1 MALRPR
7 AWTLFAALGGTF
19 VTLLVMELEQLQFA
33 YRAFGLHVAL
43 ETAASFV
50 AFLAAHLFYGRFRQS
65 GRVDDLA
72 LTLSLGVIAC
82 ANVFFSAIPAAVSN
96 GSPAPFAT
104 WAPLSGRL
112 IGEALFAFAAFAP
125 PSRLAHPA
133 RTARFAILGCFGLLA
148 AVAIGFGASASHLPA
163 GIDPNMAPGRADVL
177 AAPLV
182 IPAVQAVGIL
192 LYSAAAVG
200 FTRRAEAARDDF
212 MLFLAVGAI
221 LAAVAR
227 WNYLL
232 YPSLYAPWVYV
243 GDAFRLA
250 SYVVIWFGAA
260 REIGSYWRSRA
271 EKAVLEER
279 RRLARDLHDGVA
291 QELGFIATRAQELAS
306 STDVEARRIAAAA
319 ERGLDEARRA
329 IAALTRAVDEP
340 LDVALAQAAE
350 EVAARVGAR
359 VRLSLDPAADVPA
372 TTREELLRIVREAVT
387 NATRHGSASSIS
399 VELENGDGLSLRI
412 ADDGVGFE
420 PSRAR
425 TGFGLVSMRD
435 RARALGGDLRI
446 TSAPGE
452 GTAIEVVLPEPP
464 RFACSWPTTTCRRA
478 SASGSRSTATGSRCA
493 PKPATPTRPWPR
505 PRASAPTSASST
517 SECRETGS
525 PPPPRSSCAC
535 RRPRSSC

>member
-1 MALRPR
+1 MTVLRPR
-7 AWTLFAALGGTF
+7 AWTLLAALIGAGATM
-19 VTLLVMELEQLQFA
+19 LVMELEQLQFA

-82 ANVFFSAIPAAVSN
+82 GNVFFAALPAAVSN
-96 GSPAPFAT
+96 GSSSRFST
-104 WAPLSGRL
+104 WAPLSARL

-125 PSRLAHPA
+125 RRRLANPVRAA
-133 RTARFAILGCFGLLA
+133 RLGIAACLALLV
-148 AVAIGFGASASHLPA
+148 AVGAGVGAGASHLPA
-163 GIDPNMAPGRADVL
+163 GIDPNVMPGSTDLL
-177 AAPLV
+177 AAPAVILV
-182 IPAVQAVGIL
+182 VQAIGIA
-192 LYSAAAVG
+192 LYAAAAIG
-200 FTRRAEAARDDF
+200 FTRRAEAGADDF

-232 YPSLYAPWVYV
+232 YPSLYSPWVYT

-250 SYVVIWFGAA
+250 SYVVLWFGAA

-279 RRLARDLHDGVA
+279 RRLARELHDGVA

-306 STDVEARRIAAAA
+306 ATDAEAQRIVAAA

-340 LDVALAQAAE
+340 LDIALAQAAE
-350 EVAARVGAR
+350 EVAGRVGAR

-372 TTREELLRIVREAVT
+372 TTREALLRIVREAVT
-387 NATRHGSASSIS
+387 NATRHGGATSIS
-399 VELENGDGLSLRI
+399 VELTNGDGLSLRV
-412 ADDGVGFE
+412 ADDGVGFDPE
-420 PSRAR
+420 RST

-435 RARALGGDLRI
+435 RARALGGELRI
-446 TSAPGE
+446 VSTPGE
-452 GTAIEVVLPEPP
+452 GTSIEVVLP
-464 RFACSWPTTTCRRA
+464 
-478 SASGSRSTATGSRCA
+478 
-493 PKPATPTRPWPR
+493 
-505 PRASAPTSASST
+505 
-517 SECRETGS
+517 
-525 PPPPRSSCAC
+525 
-535 RRPRSSC
+535 